1 MRANFN
7 DPETNCNPRRTF
19 LQCCSTWVISFL
31 IISPIVFEGDWF
43 GIHWG
48 KFGPVPN
55 VAMCSTY
62 SCPTG
67 LPYYPVVYT
76 VGFFLPLFTILIS
89 YLVVLPIKMKR
100 ILGGIYRSQ
109 PKQGK
114 SCYVRNWWISN
125 KRNLLTHMVVWVW
138 VQLPPHT
145 PTSYLFF

>member
-100 ILGGIYRSQ
+100 IDRSIKRSIEGLKEKLKEESDINRLH
-109 PKQGK
+109 PIEGK
-114 SCYVRNWWISN
+114 SCYVRN
-125 KRNLLTHMVVWVW
+125 
-138 VQLPPHT
+138 
-145 PTSYLFF
+145 